1 MTTTLLPS
9 AIKASKKTISA
20 DSITSVSKSS
30 SSAEKLEG
38 IRKFLTLDFKRD
50 RSSFIMKRRQR
61 QDEKRKLREENLEKK
76 KESKFSLPSVNIAN
90 PLQDIFSSIG
100 NFLLF
105 LGGGILFNKFFDLEK
120 GLMGVAK
127 ILPAIGKGIEFIE
140 SVVGAVTN
148 FIDSSVKGYDNFMK
162 SFENI
167 TGIKKEDVEK
177 FLEDFKFVINGAVI
191 GALAVLRSLPGI
203 ITGRRMGK
211 PKPGV
216 KPLATQRPPLT
227 RLGRN
232 AIVKVLGKS
241 GARTFLKF
249 SKRFISPQLNKIPLI
264 GGILDFLFNY
274 FILGESLQKSAFVAT
289 AASLGGILG
298 GAVGTFIGGPVG
310 TWVGGALGATGGDWA
325 GRAIY
330 DGIFGD
336 KDPNLSAGIDSS
348 AEYDQIL
355 EYNNTLI
362 QPIVIS

>member
-127 ILPAIGKGIEFIE
+127 ILPAIGKGIEFIK

-177 FLEDFKFVINGAVI
+177 FLDDFKFVINGAVI

-203 ITGRRMGK
+203 IMGRRMGK

-216 KPLATQRPPLT
+216 KPLATRSPLT

-232 AIVKVLGKS
+232 AIVKVLGRS
-241 GARTFLKF
+241 GTRTFLKF

-274 FILGESLQKSAFVAT
+274 FILGEPLGKSAFIAA
-289 AASLGGILG
+289 AASLGGVLG
-298 GAVGTFIGGPVG
+298 GVVGTFIGGPVG
-310 TWVGGALGATGGDWA
+310 TWVGGTLGAAGGDWA

-330 DGIFGD
+330 DGIFGN
-336 KDPNLSAGIDSS
+336 KDPNSAAGINSS

-355 EYNNTLI
+355 EITNNII
-362 QPIVIS
+362 QPIET

>member
-1 MTTTLLPS
+1 MATSLLPS

-20 DSITSVSKSS
+20 DSITSLSKSS
-30 SSAEKLEG
+30 STSEKLES

-61 QDEKRKLREENLEKK
+61 QEEKKKLREENLEKK
-76 KESKFSLPSVNIAN
+76 KESKFSLPSVNIPN

-127 ILPAIGKGIEFIE
+127 ILPAIGKGIEFIA

-191 GALAVLRSLPGI
+191 AALAVLRSLPGI

-232 AIVKVLGKS
+232 AIVKVLGKK

-274 FILGESLQKSAFVAT
+274 FILGEPLGKSAFIAA
-289 AASLGGILG
+289 AASLGGVLG
-298 GAVGTFIGGPVG
+298 GAVGTFIGGPPG
-310 TWVGGALGATGGDWA
+310 TWIGGALGATGGDWA

-330 DGIFGD
+330 DAIFGD
-336 KDPNLSAGIDSS
+336 KDPNLSAGINSS

-355 EYNNTLI
+355 EITNNII
-362 QPIVIS
+362 QPIET

>member
-1 MTTTLLPS
+1 MATTLLPS
-9 AIKASKKTISA
+9 EIKASKKTLSA
-20 DSITSVSKSS
+20 DSITSLSKSS
-30 SSAEKLEG
+30 STSEKLES

-61 QDEKRKLREENLEKK
+61 QQEKKKLREENLEKK
-76 KESKFSLPSVNIAN
+76 KESKFSLPSVNIPN

-127 ILPAIGKGIEFIE
+127 ILPAIGKGIEFIA

-191 GALAVLRSLPGI
+191 AALAVLRSLPGI
-203 ITGRRMGK
+203 FTGRRMGK

-216 KPLATQRPPLT
+216 KPLATRSPLT

-232 AIVKVLGKS
+232 AIVKVLGRS

-274 FILGESLQKSAFVAT
+274 FILGESLEKSAFVAT
-289 AASLGGILG
+289 AASLGAILG

-330 DGIFGD
+330 GGIFGD

>member
-1 MTTTLLPS
+1 MATTLLPS
-9 AIKASKKTISA
+9 EIKASKKTLSA
-20 DSITSVSKSS
+20 DSITSLSKSS
-30 SSAEKLEG
+30 STSEKLES

-61 QDEKRKLREENLEKK
+61 QQEKKKLREENLEKK
-76 KESKFSLPSVNIAN
+76 KESKFSLPSVNIPN

-127 ILPAIGKGIEFIE
+127 ILPAIGKGIEFIA

-191 GALAVLRSLPGI
+191 AALAVLRSLPGI

-216 KPLATQRPPLT
+216 KPLATRSPLT

-232 AIVKVLGKS
+232 AIVKVLGRS
-241 GARTFLKF
+241 GTRTLLKF
-249 SKRFISPQLNKIPLI
+249 SKRFISPVLQKIPII
-264 GGILDFLFNY
+264 GGVIDFLLNY
-274 FILGESLQKSAFVAT
+274 FVFGESLGRS
-289 AASLGGILG
+289 
-298 GAVGTFIGGPVG
+298 TFK
-310 TWVGGALGATGGDWA
+310 ALGATLFGALGFAIGGPFAVFTSIGGAALGDWVGGKFA
-325 GRAIY
+325 DVIL
-330 DGIFGD
+330 GD
-336 KDPNLSAGIDSS
+336 KEPTVAAGIDES

-355 EYNNTLI
+355 EITNNII
-362 QPIVIS
+362 QPVES